1 MHTLTW
7 TKSALQCY
15 VNTTGLQVHTS
26 TVTDRL
32 GNGNRIQVHSWTIT
46 CIMALSFMF
55 RVVQLK
61 WDAFLLEYDA
71 NKGCRALSE
80 RRAIARGC
88 CLTLRGGTP
97 LDPMIQLYLSFDL
110 FEHLPHIHNLESFP
124 TSQQAI
130 YKIYLQ
136 NGQRQ
141 HRATM
146 LLQFCFLHKLNC
158 ILRATRAR
166 QACAAYGH
174 RRKWLKAS
182 KLSPWVCLC
191 ST

>member
-61 WDAFLLEYDA
+61 RDAFYERGTRYIPKGNGARNQFPIIDNLHHGSIIHVPRCTEYDA

-110 FEHLPHIHNLESFP
+110 FEHLPHIHNLESSSYL
-124 TSQQAI
+124 TAS
-130 YKIYLQ
+130 YLQ
-136 NGQRQ
+136 NLSTKW
-141 HRATM
+141 AETTPCNYVVTV
-146 LLQFCFLHKLNC
+146 LL
-158 ILRATRAR
+158 
-166 QACAAYGH
+166 
-174 RRKWLKAS
+174 S
-182 KLSPWVCLC
+182 S
-191 ST
+191 